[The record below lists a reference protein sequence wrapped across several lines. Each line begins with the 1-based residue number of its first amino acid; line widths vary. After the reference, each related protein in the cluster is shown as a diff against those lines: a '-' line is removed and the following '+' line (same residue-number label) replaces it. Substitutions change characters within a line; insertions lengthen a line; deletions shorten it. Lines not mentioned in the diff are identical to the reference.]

1 MWQDV
6 IVGAVVALAG
16 LYALW
21 YWLPAGLRRRLGGV
35 RPALGKAPSCGS
47 CSSCGGC
54 GPKAG
59 KPAPQP
65 APKP

>member
-1 MWQDV
+1 MWQELV
-6 IVGAVVALAG
+6 VYAVVALAG

-47 CSSCGGC
+47 CSKTVHTVLPYTAFRCSSL
-54 GPKAG
+54 
-59 KPAPQP
+59 
-65 APKP
+65 